1 MVLPG
6 KLSDIKVRN
15 AKPGVHGDGGGLYL
29 REKPSGAKSW
39 VLRVQHG
46 GKREDIGLGG
56 YPLRICRLAR
66 RGRRRR
72 ISVSVERS

>member
-1 MVLPG
+1 MALPG
-6 KLSDIKVRN
+6 KLSDMKVRN
-15 AKPGVHGDGGGLYL
+15 AKPGMHGDGGGLYL
-29 REKPSGAKSW
+29 RVKPSGAKSW

-56 YPLRICRLAR
+56 YLLRICRLAR